1 MAILR
6 NLVCFSVL
14 CWMQA
19 SVAEPLCT
27 DQPEIR
33 WLPRGTLE
41 TLLKEQG
48 YHIDA
53 LATTDRS
60 CYQFIGKTPEK
71 IPVQIFFNPTN
82 GLVVELKKKS
92 EVPLPFASNGLTSP
106 G

>member
-1 MAILR
+1 MAAIKY
-6 NLVCFSVL
+6 LVWFSML
-14 CWMQA
+14 CWIEV

-27 DQPEIR
+27 DQPEKL

-48 YHIDA
+48 YRVDA
-53 LATTDRS
+53 MDATAGS
-60 CYQFIGKTPEK
+60 CYMFRGETPEK

-92 EVPLPFASNGLTSP
+92 EVPLPFASNGLISP